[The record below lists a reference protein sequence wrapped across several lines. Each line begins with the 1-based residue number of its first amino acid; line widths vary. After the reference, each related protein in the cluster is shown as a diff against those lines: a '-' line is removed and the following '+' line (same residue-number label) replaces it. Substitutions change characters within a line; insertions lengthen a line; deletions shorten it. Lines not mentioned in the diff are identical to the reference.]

1 MQGKHSSYT
10 LIFLINLD
18 CKILA
23 KVSAKVL
30 LSTFPKLICPNQ
42 VVFIKTTLSNNN
54 ISF

>member
-1 MQGKHSSYT
+1 MWGKRSSYT
-10 LIFLINLD
+10 LIFLINLA

-23 KVSAKVL
+23 KMSTKVL

-42 VVFIKTTLSNNN
+42 VGFIKTRLPNNN